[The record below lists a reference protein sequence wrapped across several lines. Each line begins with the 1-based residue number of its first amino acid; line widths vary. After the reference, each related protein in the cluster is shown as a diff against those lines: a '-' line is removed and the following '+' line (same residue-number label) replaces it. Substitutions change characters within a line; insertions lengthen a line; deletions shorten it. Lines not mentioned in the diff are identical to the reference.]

1 MTQETKTISYDVRAQ
16 IFWTLTMASFLFLGI
31 YVYSVYATITN
42 TVARQELESRVAQLN
57 IEQGRL
63 EFEYIAKKNDINIEL
78 AYQYGL
84 KDDKAPIYVSRTT
97 ANTLTM
103 NTR

>member
-1 MTQETKTISYDVRAQ
+1 MTQQTQVISYDARTR
-16 IFWTLTMASFLFLGI
+16 IFWTLTVTSVLFLAI
-31 YVYSVYATITN
+31 YVFSVYATIAN
-42 TVARQELESRVAQLN
+42 TVARQELESRVTQLN
-57 IEQGRL
+57 LEQGRL
-63 EFEYIAKKNDINIEL
+63 EFEYIEKRNNINIEM

-84 KDDKAPIYVSRTT
+84 KDDMSPVYVSRTT

>member
-1 MTQETKTISYDVRAQ
+1 
-16 IFWTLTMASFLFLGI
+16 
-31 YVYSVYATITN
+31 
-42 TVARQELESRVAQLN
+42 LN